1 MQKNNQSNNVL
12 KKIKENSKLKSFELD
27 VVPDFME
34 DEMETFSN
42 DVDVDID
49 ENDDHEQDTFI
60 GFR

>member
-42 DVDVDID
+42 DVDVDTD
-49 ENDDHEQDTFI
+49 ENDDHE
-60 GFR
+60 